1 MENADL
7 QVQIHQYLNS
17 YKLLPVG
24 LDSGLKESDFLE
36 MTISEIQRHIDSYN
50 RCQKQ
55 RLQEQANFTY
65 AQAGLIGRAI
75 GRLLDDK
82 NTFPNI
88 EEVFPELF
96 DTQQKEE
103 EKQTLENM
111 NNFLAFVAQHNA
123 SFKQK
128 EGENK

>member
-1 MENADL
+1 
-7 QVQIHQYLNS
+7 
-17 YKLLPVG
+17 
-24 LDSGLKESDFLE
+24 

-50 RCQKQ
+50 RCQKR

-96 DTQQKEE
+96 NVQQKEE
-103 EKQTLENM
+103 ERQTQENV

-128 EGENK
+128 EGENG

>member
-1 MENADL
+1 
-7 QVQIHQYLNS
+7 
-17 YKLLPVG
+17 
-24 LDSGLKESDFLE
+24 

-82 NTFPNI
+82 NTFPDI
-88 EEVFPELF
+88 EEVFPEEERQ
-96 DTQQKEE
+96 TQ
-103 EKQTLENM
+103 ENV

-128 EGENK
+128 EGENG